1 MTFCF
6 CMPPPRIMTS
16 SKVYLSLI
24 VYLFFSL
31 LQTAIAASDK
41 TDPIMIPSPPSIAAN
56 SYILLD
62 ADSGKVLGENNADA
76 KLPPASLTKI
86 MAVYVVFTEL
96 SKGHLSLGEN
106 VTVSQKAWRTPGSRM
121 FIEVNKQVTVE
132 ELLKGI
138 IIQSGNDASVAL
150 AEHIAGDEA
159 TFAEMMN
166 QQADILG
173 MSNSH
178 FVNSMGLP
186 DDDHYTTAQDLA
198 ILTRA
203 MIREF
208 PDYYAWFSEKEY
220 TYNKITQRN
229 RNKLLWRDPSVD
241 GVKTGHTEAA
251 GYCLVA
257 SAVRDGMRL
266 ISVVMGT
273 KSERARA
280 NENQSLLNYGYR
292 FYETHRLYKGNE
304 VLAETRIWKGA
315 DKSLALGLAEDLF
328 VTIPRRHYEDL
339 KAVINFEQ
347 KIIAPVNQGDNLG
360 TVSVTLAGEPLMEK
374 KLIALTTVEKG
385 NLMRKLYDAV
395 LMLVK

>member
-1 MTFCF
+1 
-6 CMPPPRIMTS
+6 MPTPRIMTS

-31 LQTAIAASDK
+31 LQTANAASDK
-41 TDPIMIPSPPSIAAN
+41 TDPIMIPSPPSVAAS

-62 ADSGKVLGENNADA
+62 TDSGKVLGENNADV

-96 SKGHLSLGEN
+96 SKGHLSLSEN

-121 FIEVNKQVTVE
+121 FVEVNKQVTVE

-150 AEHIAGDEA
+150 AEHVAGDEA

-166 QQADILG
+166 QQAAILG
-173 MSNSH
+173 MKNSH
-178 FVNSMGLP
+178 FVNSMGLH

-304 VLAETRIWKGA
+304 ALTETRIWKGA
-315 DKSLALGLAEDLF
+315 DKNLALGLAEDLY

-360 TVSVTLAGEPLMEK
+360 TVNVTLAGEPLIEK
-374 KLIALTTVEKG
+374 KLIALTSVEKG
-385 NLMRKLYDAV
+385 NLMRNLYDTV

>member
-1 MTFCF
+1 
-6 CMPPPRIMTS
+6 MTS

-31 LQTAIAASDK
+31 LQTANAASDK
-41 TDPIMIPSPPSIAAN
+41 TDPIMIPSPPSIAAS

-62 ADSGKVLGENNADA
+62 ADSGKVLGENNADV

-121 FIEVNKQVTVE
+121 FIEVNKQVTVQ

-150 AEHIAGDEA
+150 AEHVAGDEA

-166 QQADILG
+166 QQAAILG
-173 MSNSH
+173 MKNSH

-186 DDDHYTTAQDLA
+186 DDDHYTTAHDLA

-203 MIREF
+203 LIREF

-251 GYCLVA
+251 GFCLVA

-304 VLAETRIWKGA
+304 ALTETRIWKGT
-315 DKSLALGLAEDLF
+315 DKNLALGLAEDLY

-339 KAVINFEQ
+339 KAVINVEQ
-347 KIIAPVNQGDNLG
+347 NIIAPVNQGDNLG
-360 TVSVTLAGEPLMEK
+360 TVSVTLADEPLIEK
-374 KLIALTTVEKG
+374 KLIALTSVEKG
-385 NLMRKLYDAV
+385 NLMRKLYDTV

>member
-1 MTFCF
+1 MT
-6 CMPPPRIMTS
+6 PAKLS
-16 SKVYLSLI
+16 LSLI
-24 VYLFFSL
+24 TFLFICLS
-31 LQTAIAASDK
+31 QTTFAA
-41 TDPIMIPSPPSIAAN
+41 TDQIMIPSPPSIAAS

-62 ADSGKVLGENNADA
+62 ADSGKVLGENNSEV

-96 SKGHLSLGEN
+96 SKGHLSLNEN

-150 AEHIAGDEA
+150 AEHIAGDDA

-166 QQADILG
+166 QQAASLG
-173 MSNSH
+173 MKDTH

-186 DDDHYTTAQDLA
+186 DDDHYTTAKDLS

-203 MIREF
+203 LIREF
-208 PDYYAWFSEKEY
+208 PDYYSWFSEKEF

-229 RNKLLWRDPSVD
+229 RNKLLWRDPTVD

-251 GYCLVA
+251 GFCLVA

-273 KSERARA
+273 QSERARA
-280 NENQSLLNYGYR
+280 NENQALLNYGYR
-292 FYETHRLYKGNE
+292 FYETHRLYKGKE
-304 VLAETRIWKGA
+304 ALSETRIWKGA
-315 DKSLALGLAEDLF
+315 DKNLSLGLAEDLY

-339 KAVINFEQ
+339 KASINFEP
-347 KIIAPVNQGDNLG
+347 KIIAPVNQGDVLG
-360 TVSVTLAGEPLMEK
+360 TVSVTLAGEPLVEK
-374 KLIALTTVEKG
+374 NLIALSTVEKG
-385 NLMRKLYDAV
+385 NLMRKLYDTV

>member
-1 MTFCF
+1 
-6 CMPPPRIMTS
+6 MPTPRIMTS

-31 LQTAIAASDK
+31 LQTANAAS
-41 TDPIMIPSPPSIAAN
+41 DPIMIPSPPGVAAS

-62 ADSGKVLGENNADA
+62 ADSGKVLGENNADV

-96 SKGHLSLGEN
+96 SKGHLSLSEN

-121 FIEVNKQVTVE
+121 FIEVNKQVTVQ

-150 AEHIAGDEA
+150 AEHVAGDEA

-166 QQADILG
+166 QQAAILG
-173 MSNSH
+173 MKNSH

-304 VLAETRIWKGA
+304 ALTETRIWKGA
-315 DKSLALGLAEDLF
+315 DKNLSLGLAEDLY

-374 KLIALTTVEKG
+374 NLIALTTVEKG
-385 NLMRKLYDAV
+385 NLVRKLYDTV

>member
-1 MTFCF
+1 MTPTQIFTAF
-6 CMPPPRIMTS
+6 FIG
-16 SKVYLSLI
+16 
-24 VYLFFSL
+24 LFIGF
-31 LQTAIAASDK
+31 LQPVFAANDKSDK
-41 TDPIMIPSPPSIAAN
+41 ILIPSPPTVAAS

-62 ADSGKVLGENNADA
+62 ANSGKVLGENNSEVR
-76 KLPPASLTKI
+76 LPPASLTKI

-96 SKGHLSLGEN
+96 SKGHLSLDEN

-150 AEHIAGDEA
+150 AEHIAGDDA

-166 QQADILG
+166 QQAALLG
-173 MSNSH
+173 MKDTH

-186 DDDHYTTAQDLA
+186 DDNHYTTAKDLS

-203 MIREF
+203 LIRDF
-208 PDYYAWFSEKEY
+208 PDYYPWFSQKEF
-220 TYNKITQRN
+220 TYNDITQRN
-229 RNKLLWRDPSVD
+229 RNKLLWRDSSVD

-251 GYCLVA
+251 GFCLVA

-280 NENQSLLNYGYR
+280 NENQSLLNYGFR

-304 VLAETRIWKGA
+304 ALTETRIWKGA
-315 DKSLALGLAEDLF
+315 QKNLALGLSEDLY

-339 KAVINFEQ
+339 KAVTHFEQ
-347 KIIAPVNQGDNLG
+347 KIVAPVNKGDVLG
-360 TVSVTLAGEPLMEK
+360 TVKVTLAGEPLDER
-374 KLIALTTVEKG
+374 KLIALDDIEKG
-385 NLMRKLYDAV
+385 NLMRNLYDTV